1 MSLLTVEHLS
11 KHFDGLKAVDDVS
24 FEVVGKTITSL
35 IGPNGAGKTT
45 IFNLINGLLPASGG
59 QVRYKGDRI
68 DTLATQKIAR
78 LGLGRAFQ
86 EPRVFGH
93 MTVLENV
100 LVGIT
105 QPSGEGVLAAL
116 CPWGKFKR
124 QEKENQASAWH
135 ILEFVE
141 LADKAGELAKNLSYG
156 QQRFLSV
163 ARVLAMEPEIL
174 LMDEPTVGLHP
185 EEVSKLMGLLR
196 ADIQQK
202 GRTIL
207 LVEHNMDVVM
217 MVSDK
222 IILLVEGRIVAQGT
236 SAQMKNDPALWEAY
250 LGISGG

>member
-1 MSLLTVEHLS
+1 MSLLAVERLS

-24 FEVVGKTITSL
+24 FEVAEKTITSL

-45 IFNLINGLLPASGG
+45 IFNLINGLLPASAG

-68 DTLATQKIAR
+68 DMLAAQKIAQ

-105 QPSGEGVLAAL
+105 HQRGERLLAAL
-116 CPWGKFKR
+116 YPWGKAR
-124 QEKENQASAWH
+124 REEKENREKARE
-135 ILEFVE
+135 ILVFME
-141 LADKAGELAKNLSYG
+141 LADKADELAENLSYG

-163 ARVLAMEPEIL
+163 ARLLAMEPEIL

-185 EEVSKLMGLLR
+185 EEISKLMGLLR
-196 ADIQQK
+196 ADVKDK

-222 IILLVEGRIVAQGT
+222 IILLVEGSIVAQGT
-236 SAQMKNDPALWEAY
+236 PAQMRNNSALWEAY
-250 LGISGG
+250 LGVSG

>member
-45 IFNLINGLLPASGG
+45 IFNMINGLLPASGG

-68 DTLATQKIAR
+68 DTLAAQKIAR

-116 CPWGKFKR
+116 FPWGKLKR

-222 IILLVEGRIVAQGT
+222 IILLVEGRIIAQGT
-236 SAQMKNDPALWEAY
+236 PAQMKNNPALWEAY
-250 LGISGG
+250 LGVSGG